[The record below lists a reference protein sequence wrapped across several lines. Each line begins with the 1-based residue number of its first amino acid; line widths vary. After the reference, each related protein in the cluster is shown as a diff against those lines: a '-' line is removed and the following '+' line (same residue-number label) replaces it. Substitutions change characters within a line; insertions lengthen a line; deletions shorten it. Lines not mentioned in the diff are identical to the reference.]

1 MKFCHLSMK
10 FNARKRATLL
20 LRNIQSVRG
29 NVLQSNLPA
38 WSRSIYFSSS
48 LCWSI
53 WKHGLCL
60 YKPAVCKENR
70 LRGFRQTI
78 RCFGHIFGTFLLFL
92 FKAHLVI
99 FTVALFLVWLLVRL
113 TRCARR
119 CPTWN
124 SVTKNREDFGGDW
137 WQVSESRQKF
147 IVYYS
152 VALLVGANCQVIS

>member
-1 MKFCHLSMK
+1 MRGREQLCSYETFNQFVGMFFNPICRLGHGLHIFQVHCIDLSE
-10 FNARKRATLL
+10 
-20 LRNIQSVRG
+20 NI
-29 NVLQSNLPA
+29 
-38 WSRSIYFSSS
+38 
-48 LCWSI
+48 
-53 WKHGLCL
+53 GLCL
-60 YKPAVCKENR
+60 YKPAVCKENG

-78 RCFGHIFGTFLLFL
+78 SESGVSATSFGTFLLFL

-124 SVTKNREDFGGDW
+124 SVTKNREDFGGGW